1 MKIQVLNQTGGKDSE
16 IEYADSLLP
25 KFYNDDLVHQFLSTY
40 IDNSHQGTKGQKNR
54 SAVRGGGRKPWR
66 QKGTGRA
73 RAGTIR
79 SPIWRSGGVTFAK
92 VYKPKKKKKINKKMY
107 RSALRSILLKLINE
121 ERLLV
126 ITSIEINEPPTTSQV
141 RNILLNL
148 NLSNAVFVLAEKDK
162 KFELASKNL
171 FNTKVQTVHSLNPV
185 EIINSEKVVITASAF
200 NSLQEV
206 LQK

>member
-1 MKIQVLNQTGGKDSE
+1 MAKIELKKIFNKTFNGS
-16 IEYADSLLP
+16 
-25 KFYNDDLVHQFLSTY
+25 LVHQVTVDYMSNQRL
-40 IDNSHQGTKGQKNR
+40 GTKAQKNR
-54 SAVRGGGRKPWR
+54 SSASGGGDKPR
-66 QKGTGRA
+66 PQKGSGRA

-126 ITSIEINEPPTTSQV
+126 INSIEIDEPPTTSQV